1 MNRTTFRRAA
11 TATASLLLA
20 GAAALGA
27 SGQAMAAP
35 APAPATA
42 SASASHPSSAAAT
55 ADTGLRIVSLPT
67 HRIGTD
73 HRPHEFTV
81 HYAGDTRLAQAQQIL
96 VLSPDHGPYL
106 QSGDIRLERFDD
118 ATRHWEPVTL
128 DSQTGTLYTRIPL
141 TGHVLTDG
149 DNTAVR
155 YRITLQHDLPTA
167 PRHLTVQPRTILYTA
182 PQTTGNQA

>member
-1 MNRTTFRRAA
+1 MNRTTMRRAA
-11 TATASLLLA
+11 TATTSLLLA
-20 GAAALGA
+20 GAAALGV

-35 APAPATA
+35 APAPAAAT
-42 SASASHPSSAAAT
+42 ASHPSSAAAT
-55 ADTGLRIVSLPT
+55 AGTGLRIVSLPV

-81 HYAGDTRLAQAQQIL
+81 HYAGDTRLAQAQQVL
-96 VLSPDHGPYL
+96 VLSPEHGPYL
-106 QSGDIRLERFDD
+106 QSDDIRLERFDD

-141 TGHVLTDG
+141 TGRVLTDG
-149 DNTAVR
+149 SDTAVR
-155 YRITLQHDLPTA
+155 YRITLRHDLPTG
-167 PRHLTVQPRTILYTA
+167 HLTVQPRTVLYTA